1 MVRKAWALALLFV
14 AATAAA
20 APEDD
25 YARGRQAYAGGD
37 VAGAMRALRSGASA
51 GHGPSMALLAFILER
66 SDFVDEALALY
77 RRAADLDVA
86 DAHVAL
92 GNLHLA
98 GRGVAKDEN
107 AALAHFSKAARLGDA
122 HAAAL
127 VARLQKGAS

>member
-1 MVRKAWALALLFV
+1 MVHRSLAAALVLI
-14 AATAAA
+14 AAAAFA

-25 YARGRQAYAGGD
+25 YASARKAYARGD
-37 VAGAMRALRSGASA
+37 VSGAMRTLKPNVAA
-51 GHGPSMALLAFILER
+51 GHGPSMALMAFMLER

-77 RRAADLDVA
+77 RRAAELDVA
-86 DAHVAL
+86 DAHVGL
-92 GNLHLA
+92 GNLYLA

-107 AALAHFSKAARLGDA
+107 AALVHFSKAARLGDA

>member
-1 MVRKAWALALLFV
+1 MVRKAWVLPLLI
-14 AATAAA
+14 AAAAAVA

-25 YARGRQAYAGGD
+25 YARGRQAYAAGD
-37 VAGAMRALRSGASA
+37 VAGAMRALRGGANA
-51 GHGPSMALLAFILER
+51 GHGPSMALLGFILER

-77 RRAADLDVA
+77 RRAAALGVP

-107 AALAHFSKAARLGDA
+107 AALAHFSEAARLGDA

-127 VARLQKGAS
+127 VSRLRKGAS